1 MESLKCLGLGVL
13 LPTPPRRDARRGSPS
28 SGATPRFYNMRKL
41 ALDVGSKRI
50 GVAVS
55 DATNTLAQ
63 PLTTIERSDLSS
75 EVNQIKHLMEEYEI
89 DEIIAGLPIDLKGE
103 HGIAAENVDTYLN
116 ELEQAIGKQIIRI
129 DERLTTK
136 IAGNM
141 LRAAGL
147 KKEKRKKVIDELA
160 ATIILQSYLEKK

>member
-1 MESLKCLGLGVL
+1 
-13 LPTPPRRDARRGSPS
+13 
-28 SGATPRFYNMRKL
+28 MRKL
-41 ALDVGSKRI
+41 ALDIGSKRI

-63 PLTTIERSDLSS
+63 PLTTIERSDLPS
-75 EVNQIKHLMEEYEI
+75 EVKQIKHLIEEYEI
-89 DEIIAGLPIDLKGE
+89 DEIIAGLPIDLRGE
-103 HGIAAENVDTYLN
+103 RGIAAENMERYLTMLEK
-116 ELEQAIGKQIIRI
+116 ELGLSIIRI

-141 LRAAGL
+141 LKAAGL

-160 ATIILQSYLEKK
+160 ATIILQSYLENK

>member
-1 MESLKCLGLGVL
+1 
-13 LPTPPRRDARRGSPS
+13 
-28 SGATPRFYNMRKL
+28 MRKL
-41 ALDVGSKRI
+41 ALDIGSKRI

-63 PLTTIERSDLSS
+63 PLTTIERSDLTF
-75 EVNQIKHLMEEYEI
+75 EVGQIKHLIEEYEI
-89 DEIIAGLPIDLKGE
+89 DEVIAGLPIDLKGE
-103 HGIAAENVDTYLN
+103 RGVAAENMEKYLKQ
-116 ELEQAIGKQIIRI
+116 LEKALGLSIRRI

-141 LRAAGL
+141 LKVAGL

-160 ATIILQSYLEKK
+160 ATIILQSYLERK